1 MSAGKLSVESNAIPT
16 FSPPYTT
23 TTTHT
28 FSDVTLIA
36 IAYRVTRASI
46 EALVPSALTLADE
59 PLVTSTFV
67 HYGMSSVGQYA
78 EFVQSVEV
86 SYGGETYN
94 HPLILLL
101 DNEAAIFA
109 GREVF
114 GYPKVFGR
122 TVIEHATGTRLVR
135 GHAERPLGR
144 EVVGFEFV
152 PEVRGEGMPGG
163 GKRTLNLRVIPAAVP
178 GQPPVVR
185 EFVPSSMQL
194 EAKEVW
200 LGKGCVSFPR
210 TSAFDPWV
218 NVEVLRYEG
227 AFYASG
233 VSAKLI
239 NPTETFPF

>member
-23 TTTHT
+23 TTHT
-28 FSDVTLIA
+28 FSDVTLTA

-46 EALVPSALTLADE
+46 EALVPSALTLAAE

-67 HYGMSSVGQYA
+67 HYGMSSVGRYA

-86 SYGGETYN
+86 AYGGETYN

-135 GHAERPLGR
+135 GRAERPLGR

-152 PEVRGEGMPGG
+152 PEVRGEGIPGEG
-163 GKRTLNLRVIPAAVP
+163 GARR
-178 GQPPVVR
+178 GR
-185 EFVPSSMQL
+185 
-194 EAKEVW
+194 
-200 LGKGCVSFPR
+200 
-210 TSAFDPWV
+210 
-218 NVEVLRYEG
+218 
-227 AFYASG
+227 
-233 VSAKLI
+233 
-239 NPTETFPF
+239 